1 MRLREPAREDAPA
14 IAELL
19 NAHSGNLYGERDLAP
34 ATISDWFTLPDIWM
48 RLAEVEGR
56 AVGYADL
63 SEEAGRWSIDLRA
76 LDAEAARVLLEAA
89 RERAGEGALLRG
101 YAPSID
107 ELAADAYRALGFAIV
122 RHSFQMRVELAAPPE
137 PPELPH
143 GIAVRSMREGEEE
156 RIHAAHMNAFAD
168 HWDFHEQSFEQW
180 RRWQRDREFFDPT
193 LWFLAL
199 DGDEIAGFALCAPHF
214 SGEPAFGWVDLLG
227 VRPEWRRRGL
237 GEALLR
243 HAFRALYVRGFT
255 RIGLGVDAESTTGA
269 VRLYERVGMRP
280 VRRTDT
286 WELRT

>member
-1 MRLREPAREDAPA
+1 MRLREATPADAPA

-48 RLAEVEGR
+48 RLAEVGER
-56 AVGYADL
+56 PVGYADL

-76 LDAEAARVLLEAA
+76 LDAEAARVLLQAA
-89 RERAGEGALLRG
+89 SERAGDGALLRG

-107 ELAADAYRALGFAIV
+107 EVAADAYRAQGFAIV
-122 RHSFQMRVELAAPPE
+122 RHSFQMRVELAAAPE

-168 HWDFHEQSFEQW
+168 HWDFHEQTFEQW

-199 DGDEIAGFALCAPHF
+199 DGDQIAGFALCTPHF
-214 SGEPAFGWVDLLG
+214 SGEPDFGWVDLLG